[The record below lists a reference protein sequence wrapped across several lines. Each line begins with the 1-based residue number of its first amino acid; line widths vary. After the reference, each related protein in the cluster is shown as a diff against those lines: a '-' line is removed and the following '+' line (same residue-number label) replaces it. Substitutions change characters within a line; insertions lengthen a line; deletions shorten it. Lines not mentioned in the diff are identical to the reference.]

1 MTGETP
7 VNTVKKQ
14 PVGVPFKKGQ
24 SGNPNGRP
32 KGSGNKFTKD
42 ISEILEDN
50 QSPLEYMLSV
60 MNNTDNDQRER
71 LDAAKAA
78 APYIHARIAHIEVK
92 TDLENV
98 QRVINA
104 QPMTRDEYNEKYCV
118 DTGQN

>member
-1 MTGETP
+1 MAGETP

-50 QSPLEYMLSV
+50 QSPLEYMISV

-92 TDLENV
+92 TGLENV

-104 QPMTRDEYNEKYCV
+104 RPMTNDEFDEKYGV

>member
-78 APYIHARIAHIEVK
+78 APYIHARIAYLEVSAEI
-92 TDLENV
+92 D
-98 QRVINA
+98 
-104 QPMTRDEYNEKYCV
+104 QPQYVVSAEPMSCEEWGEKYGAKSS
-118 DTGQN
+118 D